1 MKLRSALVGLV
12 FSLSVFACSKEQKEA
27 PKPDET
33 AAAPAPAASSA
44 APAALPEPKGPPLKI
59 AYSDWPGWIAWDIG
73 IQKGW
78 FKEAGIAVDFGWF
91 DYVPSM
97 DAFAAGKVDAVTVTN
112 GDALVT
118 GSSGAPSKCIV
129 MNDYSNG
136 NDMIVAKPGVKSMA
150 ELKGKKIGV
159 EVGFV
164 DHLLLLKG
172 LESAKLTEKDVKLVN
187 VTTDKTP
194 EALKSGAADAIAA
207 WQPHS
212 GTALKEVAG
221 STAIYTSAD
230 APGLIFDLLC
240 VNPKSLGERRA
251 DWQKVVEVWFKI
263 ADFINDPK
271 NLDEAA
277 TIMGKRVN
285 LTPEEYK
292 KLMKGTFF
300 LGLEG
305 NLKAWKKAESIDS
318 VFGSSK
324 ITDEFFTK
332 NKMYK
337 AAVKYEEYLDPSVV
351 ETVAK
356 AAGKL

>member
-1 MKLRSALVGLV
+1 MKLRSALAGL
-12 FSLSVFACSKEQKEA
+12 FLSLSIFACSKEESGA
-27 PKPDET
+27 PKPAET
-33 AAAPAPAASSA
+33 AAAVPAASPA
-44 APAALPEPKGPPLKI
+44 APIPPPEPKGPALKI

-78 FKEAGIAVDFGWF
+78 FKEAGVAVDFGWF

-97 DAFAAGKVDAVTVTN
+97 DAFSAGKVDAVTVTN

-136 NDMIVAKPGVKSMA
+136 NDMIVAKPGIKSMA
-150 ELKGKKIGV
+150 DLKGKKIGV

-164 DHLLLLKG
+164 DHLLLLKA
-172 LESAKLTEKDVKLVN
+172 LESAKMTEKDVKLVN
-187 VTTDKTP
+187 ITTDRTP

-212 GTALKEVAG
+212 GQALKELPG
-221 STAIYTSAD
+221 STAIFTSAN

-263 ADFINDPK
+263 ADFVNDPK

-277 TIMGKRVN
+277 KIMGARVGQSG
-285 LTPEEYK
+285 EEYK
-292 KLMKGTFF
+292 KLMSGTFF
-300 LGLEG
+300 LGLHG
-305 NLKAWKKAESIDS
+305 NLKAWKKAEALDS

-324 ITDEFFTK
+324 LTDEFFTK

-337 AAVKYEEYLDPSVV
+337 AAVKYEEYLDSSLV
-351 ETVAK
+351 ETIAK
-356 AAGKL
+356 AAGK